1 MAMSVT
7 LAAAVLSAIL
17 AAPARSP
24 PGLRVRA
31 SSVVAP
37 CVEAAVRAW
46 PAARAPVDVE
56 TAGLLTPG
64 PVDVL
69 VASAVE
75 LTRALEGGA
84 AEPGSDVDI
93 ARVPWVMQVRGGG
106 AASIRRAADLA
117 GSGLEVI
124 VPESPAS
131 YEAWRWARSTSGGR
145 VRSATGRALR
155 EAPVAVVP
163 LSLAAPGDR
172 MSVDVP
178 PIVVRA
184 ATGVAPG
191 RPEDA
196 RALVAFLASE
206 PGQKAFAECRVA
218 P

>member
-1 MAMSVT
+1 VAMSVA
-7 LAAAVLSAIL
+7 LGAAVLSMAIG
-17 AAPARSP
+17 APAGSP
-24 PGLRVRA
+24 LRVRA

-46 PAARAPVDVE
+46 PAAGGAVDVE
-56 TAGLLTPG
+56 TAALLTPG

-75 LTRALEGGA
+75 LTRALEGGT

-106 AASIRRAADLA
+106 TASIRRAADLA

-155 EAPVAVVP
+155 EAPVVLVP

-172 MSVDVP
+172 MAVDVP

-191 RPEDA
+191 RPDDA

-206 PGQKAFAECRVA
+206 PGQKAFAECRA
-218 P
+218 AR

>member
-1 MAMSVT
+1 MAMSMN

-17 AAPARSP
+17 AAPAASP
-24 PGLRVRA
+24 QGLRVRA

-56 TAGLLTPG
+56 TAALLTPG

-93 ARVPWVMQVRGGG
+93 ARVPWVMQVRGG

-206 PGQKAFAECRVA
+206 PGQKAFAECRVD

>member
-1 MAMSVT
+1 MVMSVT
-7 LAAAVLSAIL
+7 LAAAVLSAAL
-17 AAPARSP
+17 AAPAGSP
-24 PGLRVRA
+24 PALRVRA

-46 PAARAPVDVE
+46 PAARGGVQVE
-56 TAGLLTPG
+56 TAVLRTPG

-75 LTRALEGGA
+75 LTRALEGGT
-84 AEPGSDVDI
+84 AEPGTDVDI
-93 ARVPWVMQVRGGG
+93 ARVPWVLQARGGG
-106 AASIRRAADLA
+106 AVALRRAADLA
-117 GSGLEVI
+117 GSGLEVT

-155 EAPVAVVP
+155 EAPIVLVP

-172 MSVDVP
+172 MGVDVP

-184 ATGVAPG
+184 ATGVAPA

-206 PGQKAFAECRVA
+206 PGQKAFAECRVD

>member
-1 MAMSVT
+1 VAMSVA
-7 LAAAVLSAIL
+7 LGAAVLSMAIG
-17 AAPARSP
+17 APAGSP
-24 PGLRVRA
+24 LRVRA

-46 PAARAPVDVE
+46 PAAGGAVDVE
-56 TAGLLTPG
+56 TAALLTPG

-75 LTRALEGGA
+75 LTRALEGGT

-106 AASIRRAADLA
+106 TASIRRAADLA

-155 EAPVAVVP
+155 EAPVVLVP

-172 MSVDVP
+172 MAVDVP

-191 RPEDA
+191 RPDDA

-206 PGQKAFAECRVA
+206 PGQKAFAECRAA